1 MVSQLQIEMRR
12 QKVKE
17 MLVKGIPIVRIAQ
30 DLGLH
35 RHTIQNDIKI
45 IKEEFKGKMH
55 VDTFWD
61 FFAEMEMKRAILERY
76 YWDIYG
82 KAVNC
87 GMKSIALRDIWRLN
101 KDWMD
106 LLGKLGIIEK
116 FISSYNPIEEQRNQ
130 VDVQRLIE
138 NIKKR
143 AEAEEKEEK
152 AREEEL
158 AKLKMEVARLKKER
172 NQLQIQEKTIG

>member
-17 MLVKGIPIVRIAQ
+17 MLVKGMPIVRIAQ

-61 FFAEMEMKRAILERY
+61 FFAEMEMKRAIIESY

-82 KAVNC
+82 NAVNC
-87 GMKSIALRDIWRLN
+87 GTKSTALRDIWRLN

-116 FISSYNPIEEQRNQ
+116 FISSFNPIEEEKNQ
-130 VDVQRLIE
+130 VDLHRLIE
-138 NIKKR
+138 NIRKSKESEWKK
-143 AEAEEKEEK
+143 EM

-158 AKLKMEVARLKKER
+158 TRLRMENAQLKKER
-172 NQLQIQEKTIG
+172 NQLQIQEKTFG

>member
-35 RHTIQNDIKI
+35 RHTIQNDIKT

-87 GMKSIALRDIWRLN
+87 GTKSTALRDIWRLN
-101 KDWMD
+101 KDWMN

-130 VDVQRLIE
+130 VDVQKLIE
-138 NIKKR
+138 NIRKR
-143 AEAEEKEEK
+143 KEAEMKEEK

-158 AKLKMEVARLKKER
+158 TRLRMENAKLKKER
-172 NQLQIQEKTIG
+172 DQSQMQETVMG